1 MQPCHGFQLLCI
13 AIFYSSEAAFYAP
26 HFKNVSAF
34 LPHSAY
40 VRSTFLSA
48 RLRSAGGDNLYF
60 HPTILPLYFPPN
72 KKEPSSINAIRG
84 KEGETG
90 CHQKNFAAIEVN
102 FELLI
107 ETERS
112 VIYNKYGGSLHNICN
127 FSTP

>member
-13 AIFYSSEAAFYAP
+13 AIFYSSKAPFYAP
-26 HFKNVSAF
+26 HFKNASAF

-48 RLRSAGGDNLYF
+48 RLRSAGGDTVYF

-84 KEGETG
+84 KEKRLQSEE
-90 CHQKNFAAIEVN
+90 NPAAIEVN